1 MMLNYISLFLI
12 FFAVIV
18 IVLGIW
24 KIHTLPGEVAK
35 QRNHPQAEAI
45 EVTAYLGLIAFPLWM
60 IALIWAYMRPVLQPV
75 EIENRPAP
83 VDAGPPQSDI
93 GQAAVTQQQKDRNGA

>member
-1 MMLNYISLFLI
+1 
-12 FFAVIV
+12 
-18 IVLGIW
+18 
-24 KIHTLPGEVAK
+24 
-35 QRNHPQAEAI
+35 
-45 EVTAYLGLIAFPLWM
+45 M